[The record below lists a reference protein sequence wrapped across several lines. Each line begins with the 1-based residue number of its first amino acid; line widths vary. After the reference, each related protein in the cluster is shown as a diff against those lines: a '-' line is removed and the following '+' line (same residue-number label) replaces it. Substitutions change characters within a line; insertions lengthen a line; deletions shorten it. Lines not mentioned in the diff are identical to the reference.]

1 MPKLKNSNGTIWLIF
16 KHVRG
21 FKKYEMTCIFSMS
34 CPCFWDWM
42 SQRGNNKRRWQN
54 FARHIFQGCLS
65 VNLVF
70 LYIMHAMAE

>member
-1 MPKLKNSNGTIWLIF
+1 MPKLKNSNGTFSSMLEDL
-16 KHVRG
+16 
-21 FKKYEMTCIFSMS
+21 KKCEMTCIFSMS